1 MLFKN
6 SKASIERR
14 DTHINELTGLAA
26 SRQHVGTSLQGLTA
40 AIATEKRSNA
50 LKTPLREQTST

>member
-14 DTHINELTGLAA
+14 DTHINEATGLAA
-26 SRQHVGTSLQGLTA
+26 FRQHVGTSMQGLA
-40 AIATEKRSNA
+40 AIVATEER
-50 LKTPLREQTST
+50 